1 MPWRVFVGWSSMNE
15 RQAGPAIQCPHRDRR
30 SDLKVTSAV
39 FNLHYRH
46 GPHSA
51 SSRPTQVVASP
62 GFPPACPEARAV
74 IDGAAERALAI
85 LRPATSSPRCSR
97 PSGTCLPRAAE
108 QRRSSIQG
116 DNARCGAPSLFPA
129 TLPMVVGMKRARRE
143 DHELFWAARFGRVGQ
158 LRELLQQGAAVDSV
172 DPSHG
177 HSALTAAASSVC
189 HTQPPWAAPSQ
200 YSRLTPPVSPSPAPR
215 ASGSG

>member
-1 MPWRVFVGWSSMNE
+1 MR
-15 RQAGPAIQCPHRDRR
+15 AGPA
-30 SDLKVTSAV
+30 
-39 FNLHYRH
+39 
-46 GPHSA
+46 
-51 SSRPTQVVASP
+51 
-62 GFPPACPEARAV
+62 
-74 IDGAAERALAI
+74 
-85 LRPATSSPRCSR
+85 
-97 PSGTCLPRAAE
+97 
-108 QRRSSIQG
+108 
-116 DNARCGAPSLFPA
+116 FPA
-129 TLPMVVGMKRARRE
+129 TLPMVVGMKRARSE

-200 YSRLTPPVSPSPAPR
+200 YSRLTPPVSPSPAPPR